1 MHLGLEAQT
10 EVWWFRSMAEV
21 VITGMGL
28 CTAMGSC
35 PDFSA
40 GTAVAY
46 SPELDGLPHTTAAV
60 IGSIDLKPWL
70 KRRKDR
76 KLMARPSQLALAAAG
91 AALVDWSGARDDMGL
106 YVGVGRE
113 PGDDGES
120 VPALIAASRDGRLDE
135 AAVAGPCRDLYPPLL
150 PLKTLP
156 NMALAH
162 VSIHLDVRGEN
173 GAWCG
178 GAAAGITAARA
189 AMWSVVEGR
198 CSAALIVAADTW
210 VAAGAVRDLLRAAE
224 GGPIDA
230 PGEAG
235 VALLVET
242 REAAAA
248 RSAPVFGSLRTSRGD
263 APLWNTAEHRTRL
276 GHCHAAD
283 ALLSVGMSVALRR
296 PSTWVEAR
304 EGEQPS
310 VGVAVAVQPSCAW
323 YDPRKAGNGR
333 G

>member
-1 MHLGLEAQT
+1 
-10 EVWWFRSMAEV
+10 MAEV
-21 VITGMGL
+21 VVTGMGM
-28 CTAMGSC
+28 CTAMGPF
-35 PDFSA
+35 PDFKHEP
-40 GTAVAY
+40 AVAH
-46 SPELDGLPHTTAAV
+46 SKELEGLPHTTAAV
-60 IGSIDLKPWL
+60 IDSIDLKPWL

-91 AALVDWSGARDDMGL
+91 AALVDWGDTREHMGL

-162 VSIHLDVRGEN
+162 VSIHLDIRGEN

-178 GAAAGITAARA
+178 GAAAGLTAVRA
-189 AMWSVVEGR
+189 ALWSVIEGR
-198 CSAALIVAADTW
+198 CEAALVVAADTW
-210 VAAGAVRDLLRAAE
+210 VTAGAVRDLLRAAQGE
-224 GGPIDA
+224 PIEA

-235 VALLVET
+235 VALLIERPESAVN
-242 REAAAA
+242 
-248 RSAPVFGSLRTSRGD
+248 RSAPVLAHLNTSRNG
-263 APLWNTAEHRTRL
+263 APSLGPKKHRPWL

-283 ALLSVGMSVALRR
+283 AVLSVGMSIALRR
-296 PSTWVEAR
+296 ESSWIEAR
-304 EGEQPS
+304 EGGQPPVGIAVS
-310 VGVAVAVQPSCAW
+310 VPPSCAW
-323 YDPRKAGNGR
+323 YDPLEAGDGR